1 MSDKDREQDPVLMLL
16 DELVK
21 RLHESVATS
30 IEVSADSFSVSVS
43 RDASAPRAASAG
55 SGDGDVPAADT
66 ARTQHVHA
74 TTVGIFS
81 ATRVWASGE
90 RVARGDVL
98 GGIQSLGHI
107 AEITSPADGVI
118 EQVLVS
124 PGAPVEYGQALF
136 AITLV

>member
-1 MSDKDREQDPVLMLL
+1 MSDKDKEQDPVLALL
-16 DELVK
+16 DDLV
-21 RLHESVATS
+21 RQLHESVATS

-43 RDASAPRAASAG
+43 RDASTPQTA
-55 SGDGDVPAADT
+55 PAATTAGDDHAVEA
-66 ARTQHVHA
+66 ARTQQVHA

-81 ATRVWASGE
+81 ATRMWTSGE

-107 AEITSPADGVI
+107 AEITAPADGVI
-118 EQVLVS
+118 DQVLVS